1 MNRRQWL
8 QIVGCA
14 FGAAGVRA
22 SLPAVAAT
30 SAASSTRRHCIL
42 LWMGGGPSQTDT
54 FDLKPNHEN
63 GGTFKE
69 IPTNV
74 LGVRFSEH
82 LPRLAKLADK
92 MAIVRGLNTPEGDH
106 ARATHVMR
114 TGRAPDGPIRHPAL
128 GAALAKELGDSD
140 AALPPYVMIAPYRL
154 CGYEPAG
161 AGYLGPAHEPLVVN
175 AVRKTAGTASADPTD
190 IELKVD
196 AIRLPNGVDTGRMER
211 RWQLW
216 RQLETGFLADH
227 RAASTA
233 AHQTVY
239 QNASR
244 LTRSDAAKAFELSE
258 EPGAIRDRYGKG
270 VFGQGCLMARRLV
283 ERGVSVVEVSMNG
296 WDTHTDNFK
305 TVASLSAQLDVGWA
319 SLMEDLQSRGLLS
332 STTILWLG
340 EFGRTPRIN
349 ADAGRDHYPAAWSCV
364 FAGGGIAGGQAFG
377 RTSRDGMQVE
387 DGRVGVADIL
397 ATLCAAVGV
406 APDRKNTSNTNRPMS
421 IVDGKPI
428 NQLLA

>member
-8 QIVGCA
+8 QTVGCA
-14 FGAAGVRA
+14 IGTAGVRA
-22 SLPAVAAT
+22 SLPALA
-30 SAASSTRRHCIL
+30 AASTVGATRRHVIL

-69 IPTNV
+69 IATNV
-74 LGVRFSEH
+74 PGVRFSEH

-92 MAIVRGLNTPEGDH
+92 MAIVRGLSTAEGDH
-106 ARATHVMR
+106 ARATHMMR

-128 GAALAKELGDSD
+128 GAALAKELGE
-140 AALPPYVMIAPYRL
+140 AVALPAYVMIAPYRL
-154 CGYEPAG
+154 CGYEPAR
-161 AGYLGPAHEPLVVN
+161 AGYLGPAHEPLIVN
-175 AVRKTAGTASADPTD
+175 AARKNANVPSGDAQDV
-190 IELKVD
+190 ELKVD

-244 LTRSDAAKAFELSE
+244 LTGSDAAKAFELSE
-258 EPGAIRDRYGKG
+258 EPGAVRDRYGKG

-283 ERGVSVVEVSMNG
+283 ERGVSVVEISMNG
-296 WDTHTDNFK
+296 WDTHADNFK
-305 TVASLSAQLDVGWA
+305 TVASLSAQLDAGWA
-319 SLMEDLQSRGLLS
+319 SLMEDLESRGLLS

-340 EFGRTPRIN
+340 EFGRTPRVN
-349 ADAGRDHYPAAWSCV
+349 PDAGRDHYPAAWSCV
-364 FAGGGIAGGQAFG
+364 FAGGGIAGGQIFG
-377 RTSRDGMQVE
+377 RTSRDGMQIE
-387 DGRVGVADIL
+387 EGRVGAEDVL

-406 APDRKNTSNTNRPMS
+406 APDRKNTSNTNHPLS

-428 NQLLA
+428 KQLLA